1 MARRTFDVEGGGSLD
16 FMSSCMLKYLTV
28 LLCLMSWQLDSDT
41 NNIITHHIVHIITP
55 IYYFTLKGQE
65 QRAAFRRQTII

>member
-28 LLCLMSWQLDSDT
+28 VVFDVSGSWIAIRTTTSSP
-41 NNIITHHIVHIITP
+41 ITSFILFYI
-55 IYYFTLKGQE
+55 KGT
-65 QRAAFRRQTII
+65 RAKGSF